1 MYRCVVV
8 TMLMALTAGCAVGP
22 AKEPTMSSAILP
34 AEIRDDLQPGRADFA
49 PDLVYI
55 AQPASEVRY
64 DKILLDPLLYF
75 APLEQ
80 MRLVSPGDRQILMN
94 NFYLLLS
101 RELEKDFTL
110 VRFPEPGAARV
121 QFAVL
126 PVTADAV
133 ALDTVSTVT
142 PGSGDD
148 AVVQDL
154 LASPLLKGREFIVE
168 AEWTDSQSG
177 AVLGAT
183 VDRHFG
189 RKAIDPDALTSWT
202 DVNELLQD
210 YAVLIRYRLCQY
222 RGAADCGTLPAVL
235 R

>member
-1 MYRCVVV
+1 MYRCVAV
-8 TMLMALTAGCAVGP
+8 TLLMALTAACAVGP
-22 AKEPTMSSAILP
+22 AEQPSISSAILP
-34 AEIRDDLQPGRADFA
+34 AEIRGDLQPGAEDFA
-49 PDLVYI
+49 PDQVYI
-55 AQPASEVRY
+55 ARPASEIRY
-64 DKILLDPLLYF
+64 DKILLDPFLYF

-94 NFYLLLS
+94 NFYILMS
-101 RELEKDFTL
+101 RELGKDFTL

-126 PVTADAV
+126 PVTPDAV

-148 AVVQDL
+148 AVVRDL
-154 LASPLLKGREFIVE
+154 LASRLLKGREFIVE
-168 AEWTDSQSG
+168 AEWTDSESG

-189 RKAIDPDALTSWT
+189 REAIDPGALTSWA
-202 DVNELLQD
+202 DVNDLLQD
-210 YAVLIRYRLCQY
+210 YAVLTRYRLCQY
-222 RGAADCGTLPAVL
+222 RSAANCGTPPDSL